1 MPGYERWSDLE
12 RKELNDVLDNGVLM
26 RYGFDGMRKGHWK
39 SKELEAAICST
50 FGCQYAQLTSS
61 GTAALTT
68 ALSVLGIGY
77 GDEVITPAFTFVA
90 SFEAVLSVGAVPVL
104 VDVDDTLTL
113 NPDAV
118 RKAITPKT
126 KAIMPVHMCGSM
138 ADMDA
143 LVAICKEHNLI
154 LLEDACQSIGGS
166 YKGKQLGTIGDAGTF
181 SFDYVKTMTCAEGG
195 VVMTNREDVYIKSDG
210 YTDHGHDHLGVD
222 RGADLHPF
230 IGYNF
235 RISELH
241 SAVGLA
247 QIKRLPEF
255 LADQK
260 KNHAALKN
268 ILSQIPEISFR
279 RIPDPEGDSCS
290 FLCWFLPTE
299 AITKAVVAE
308 LKAQGILPGN
318 FYWFDNNW
326 HYIRKWDHLKNAITL
341 NALSP
346 EIKSRLM
353 EHANKDFSASDAV
366 MSRCICTLISL
377 SWTDAQ
383 LKEKG
388 EKIIAVVKQV
398 LSKQATTV

>member
-1 MPGYERWSDLE
+1 MFSAV
-12 RKELNDVLDNGVLM
+12 K
-26 RYGFDGMRKGHWK
+26 F
-39 SKELEAAICST
+39 
-50 FGCQYAQLTSS
+50 SS
-61 GTAALTT
+61 RPRVFAVKP
-68 ALSVLGIGY
+68 LSAKPLR
-77 GDEVITPAFTFVA
+77 
-90 SFEAVLSVGAVPVL
+90 SLRL
-104 VDVDDTLTL
+104 
-113 NPDAV
+113 
-118 RKAITPKT
+118 
-126 KAIMPVHMCGSM
+126 CG
-138 ADMDA
+138 
-143 LVAICKEHNLI
+143 E
-154 LLEDACQSIGGS
+154 
-166 YKGKQLGTIGDAGTF
+166 
-181 SFDYVKTMTCAEGG
+181 
-195 VVMTNREDVYIKSDG
+195 
-210 YTDHGHDHLGVD
+210 
-222 RGADLHPF
+222 
-230 IGYNF
+230 NF

-353 EHANKDFSASDAV
+353 EQANKDFSASDAV

-388 EKIIAVVKQV
+388 EKGVEIDGKTYYKGSDPHKAAVTGDTVGDPFKDTSGPSRCH
-398 LSKQATTV
+398 LSLLWPWSWPRTLLLGDYSFLS